1 MCALLYDEEDCD
13 GWEYEVPI
21 GYSELPSFS
30 FSGPKRNDAESVLV
44 RPGCKFI
51 GKQRIVIKR
60 LPISHIT
67 SGNWTGCRTGN
78 REKLSSSQAEPGQA
92 IKSAVA

>member
-13 GWEYEVPI
+13 GWEYKVPI

-51 GKQRIVIKR
+51 GKK
-60 LPISHIT
+60 
-67 SGNWTGCRTGN
+67 NCD
-78 REKLSSSQAEPGQA
+78 
-92 IKSAVA
+92 